1 MSKLYLIEYGCSI
14 CSEHLVVL
22 ADNEERA
29 NEFAYQEAQSV
40 YYSYECNGVDPDDYP
55 GATEEELNEIDSEEM
70 EQDIHYYA
78 EPYDPNNEDHQMWM
92 REQDN
97 KPFEV

>member
-14 CSEHLVVL
+14 CSEHLVVS
-22 ADNEERA
+22 ADDEERA
-29 NEFAYQEAQSV
+29 NDFAYQEAQNV

-55 GATEEELNEIDSEEM
+55 GATEVELNEIDTQEM
-70 EQDIHYYA
+70 EQDIHYCV

-92 REQDN
+92 REQNN
-97 KPFEV
+97 KPHEI